1 MNISRHKLPLVHDFI
16 ATLYTFPF
24 EGPQIQNIAQKI
36 CTILD
41 AHYFALV
48 LFPSNQR
55 AHPLLISNNPP
66 EFVPAYDS
74 VNKEDFLAES
84 LVHSARECVMRRIPD
99 WDGEKHRN
107 FLKTLGSVRPASD
120 GMYIPVKTND
130 GILRGFWAIA
140 RAKFNSPPF
149 SDNDLEIFRFLAAFL
164 SDAYERSLHALPKED
179 DMAYLDSGG
188 HILKAG
194 KRIQATFDELFGSL
208 SKRVESRQIMNLEL
222 FLSRYKNFLQNPL
235 GLCTGGCYICF
246 RNTNY
251 HFIFKLLET
260 QNIFTHGPGNP
271 CALVGLVSEPGENGL
286 VLSNSLTFTKRE
298 LEVLNGIYRGMMNK
312 EIARVMGVDESTI
325 KRHTHN
331 IYEKTGVHSRVEL
344 VLSVPPPFKNQLKL
358 R

>member
-1 MNISRHKLPLVHDFI
+1 MNISRHKLPLVHDLI
-16 ATLYTFPF
+16 TTLCTSSF
-24 EGPQIQNIAQKI
+24 EEPQIQNISQKI

-66 EFVPAYDS
+66 DFIPAYDS

-84 LVHSARECVMRRIPD
+84 LVHSGRECVMRRIPD
-99 WDGEKHRN
+99 WDGVSHRN

-164 SDAYERSLHALPKED
+164 SDAYERSLHTLPKED
-179 DMAYLDSGG
+179 DMAYLDSEG

-194 KRIQATFDELFGSL
+194 ERIQAIFDELFGSL
-208 SKRVESRQIMNLEL
+208 SKKVEDWQIMNLEL
-222 FLSRYKNFLQNPL
+222 FLSRYKNFLQNTF
-235 GLCTGGCYICF
+235 GLYANSCHICF
-246 RNTNY
+246 QNTNY
-251 HFIFKLLET
+251 HFIFKLLGT
-260 QNIFTHGPGNP
+260 QNIFTHGADNP
-271 CALVGLVSEPGENGL
+271 CALVGLIRDSEENGL
-286 VLSNSLTFTKRE
+286 VISSNFAFTKRE

-312 EIARVMGVDESTI
+312 EIARVMGVDESTV

-331 IYEKTGVHSRVEL
+331 IYEKAGVHSRVEL
-344 VLSVPPPFKNQLKL
+344 VLSMPPPYKNQL
-358 R
+358 